1 VALALLIQ
9 LNRQPQYLFIA
20 LLLAC
25 FAIPAMGE
33 RDKSP
38 NHKEFNLNTIPQ
50 VRCSGEKVD
59 IRGEGKLKFGFKE
72 IGDQRFFMPVDGDLA
87 KGIGQKICPNSG
99 QCEVGVGLSTRRK
112 YMANTRIGIKDPE
125 NLVEDGSGTGSCK
138 VYLIVTSVPNRPP
151 QGDVAPGTQVK
162 FRLFYTVTYKW
173 DSDHRVT
180 FFKATPAPPS
190 TIECIR

>member
-1 VALALLIQ
+1 MNPLIQ

-50 VRCSGEKVD
+50 VRCAGEKVD
-59 IRGEGKLKFGFKE
+59 IRGEGKLKFGFRE
-72 IGDQRFFMPVDGDLA
+72 ILGQRFFMPVDGDLA

-125 NLVEDGSGTGSCK
+125 NLVGDGVRTGSCK
-138 VYLIVTSVPNRPP
+138 AYLVVTGVANPPP

-173 DSDHRVT
+173 NSDHKVT
-180 FFKATPAPPS
+180 FFEATPAAQN
-190 TIECIR
+190 TIECILQ

>member
-1 VALALLIQ
+1 
-9 LNRQPQYLFIA
+9 
-20 LLLAC
+20 
-25 FAIPAMGE
+25 
-33 RDKSP
+33 
-38 NHKEFNLNTIPQ
+38 
-50 VRCSGEKVD
+50 
-59 IRGEGKLKFGFKE
+59 
-72 IGDQRFFMPVDGDLA
+72 
-87 KGIGQKICPNSG
+87 
-99 QCEVGVGLSTRRK
+99 
-112 YMANTRIGIKDPE
+112 MANTRIGIKDPE